1 MMNYAEYHDA
11 CTAIIRVLDERPGGR
26 KDEAALA
33 AIGQQVIFLRGRF
46 GHLGYFAE
54 KLLEVDEHA
63 AILFS
68 ARRHRQWDRDETS
81 GAQLQAGWV
90 RRAANSFSDHLRQFE
105 RSGKEPPAP
114 GSV

>member
-1 MMNYAEYHDA
+1 MNYANYHAA
-11 CTAIIRVLDERPGGR
+11 CAAIIRVLDEHPGGH

-33 AIGQQVIFLRGRF
+33 AIGQQVLFLCGRF

-54 KLLEVDEHA
+54 KLLEVEGHA
-63 AILFS
+63 AILYS
-68 ARRHRQWDRDETS
+68 ARRHRQWDRGGTS
-81 GAQLQAGWV
+81 GAHLQAGWV

-105 RSGKEPPAP
+105 RGGKELPAP